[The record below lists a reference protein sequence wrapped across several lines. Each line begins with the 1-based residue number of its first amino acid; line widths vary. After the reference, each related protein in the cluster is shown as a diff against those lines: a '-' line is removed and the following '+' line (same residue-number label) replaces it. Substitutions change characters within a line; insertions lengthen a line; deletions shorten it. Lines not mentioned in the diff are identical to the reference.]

1 MVVVAPVGS
10 PARTSGDILRQ
21 VDRAGFPFRDPGLL
35 ASAVARPS
43 TRVFGDDAYPTIW
56 LKAAALCQSI
66 DNNQALVDGN
76 KRLAWLSTKV
86 FLAVN
91 GHRLAATADEGERF
105 MLDLVAGQVELPV
118 LANWLQRHCT
128 PAPQPD
134 LPDEPPR

>member
-1 MVVVAPVGS
+1 MTHYLTFEDV
-10 PARTSGDILRQ
+10 LRQ
-21 VDRAGFPFRDPGLL
+21 VDRAGFIVRDPGLL

-43 TRVFGDDAYPTIW
+43 TSVFGDDAYPSIW

-86 FLAVN
+86 FLAMN

-105 MLDLVAGQVELPV
+105 MLDLVAGHADLSSI
-118 LANWLQRHCT
+118 ADWLQSHCT
-128 PAPQPD
+128 PAPSPD
-134 LPDEPPR
+134 LPDEPTR